1 MSELQP
7 ERWQKLWRA
16 ATGVNPAAAIFA
28 GLVASYAEPHRHYHN
43 QHHITA
49 CLELFDTVRGL
60 AQEPIA
66 VELAMWFHD
75 VVYDPRAADNEERS
89 AARAKE
95 FLVTGG
101 ASARLVDA
109 VENLILATKSHD
121 AGGHADAPLLVDID
135 LSILGQP
142 AERFWEYERQVRAE
156 YAWVTGAFFNLK
168 RAEILQK
175 FLLRPRLY
183 QTDAFFG
190 MFEAQARINLNGS
203 LAKLQH

>member
-1 MSELQP
+1 MSELP
-7 ERWQKLWRA
+7 AERWVNLWCA
-16 ATGVNPAAAIFA
+16 ATGVKPAAALFVD
-28 GLVASYAEPHRHYHN
+28 LVTSYAAPHRHYHN

-60 AQEPIA
+60 AREPIA
-66 VELAMWFHD
+66 VELAIWFHD
-75 VVYDPRAADNEERS
+75 VVYDPRASDNEEQS
-89 AARAKE
+89 AAWAKKL
-95 FLVTGG
+95 LVSGG
-101 ASARLVDA
+101 ASAGLVAA
-109 VENLILATKSHD
+109 VEKLILATKSHA

-156 YAWVTGAFFNLK
+156 YAWVADEVFKVK
-168 RAEILQK
+168 RAEILQR

-183 QTDAFFG
+183 QTAAFFG
-190 MFEAQARINLNGS
+190 MFEARARINLNGS